1 MVNLEPIDVDMVLV
15 DLLADI
21 GASGPPAGIHDTS
34 GTAWL
39 LLGVTAAG
47 RVTSSPWQFGWRLGS
62 GTIAVPRSRT
72 ECRLQAST

>member
-47 RVTSSPWQFGWRLGS
+47 RVTSSWSHWLRLPMDGE
-62 GTIAVPRSRT
+62 GPERA
-72 ECRLQAST
+72 